1 MVGGGLERAIRGGS
15 VRPERNGGGGAEELA
30 RAPARRSGELSTSVR
45 SSGGD
50 REFGGGP
57 GSISQRLNDSG
68 MMAQWRQQVEEEKG
82 SSRGGALLLKAA

>member
-30 RAPARRSGELSTSVR
+30 RAPPRRSGELSTSVR

-50 REFGGGP
+50 
-57 GSISQRLNDSG
+57 
-68 MMAQWRQQVEEEKG
+68 G
-82 SSRGGALLLKAA
+82 SSEGDRAVFLSGSMTVA